1 MTGEIY
7 ENLIVRATEEPSFGI
22 TKMLVD
28 LYNSIVS
35 MVAWRPKFKWKA
47 IVRTVECSGSY
58 F

>member
-7 ENLIVRATEEPSFGI
+7 ENLVVRATEEPSSGI
-22 TKMLVD
+22 TKMLID

-35 MVAWRPKFKWKA
+35 MVAWRPEFKWKG

>member
-7 ENLIVRATEEPSFGI
+7 ENLVVKATEEPSSGI
-22 TKMLVD
+22 TKILVD

-35 MVAWRPKFKWKA
+35 MVAWRPKLQWKG
-47 IVRTVECSGSY
+47 IVRTIECSGSY